1 MTVLLL
7 LNVESGIGRHLWDLT
22 YPQVTDIGRYSKLQ
36 QYWGTLGSLAHEW
49 LAYIASIFWGFELLI
64 LKYSIL
70 CLYLRIFPNVWL
82 KRGVFAFMIFTA
94 LFTVPLIG
102 LAVFQCIPVHAI
114 WDLEEQSTA
123 KCIDWITV
131 LRLTVVYEVI
141 AEIILFSLPLPIV
154 ATLQMKLARKV
165 QLMVFFGM
173 GIWWVSVSHVSC
185 IQYTNRYLP
194 SVIGVSIARV
204 PFLKGVVD
212 KSDQTYT
219 VAMSSILGFAASGIG
234 HVCAAVPTVR
244 AFVRYCMN
252 GFKVDSQV
260 ASSNN
265 DKTYE
270 SRTKQSYKSSGNG
283 SGNKSAAGPPSLFAD
298 DEGGDDGNV
307 ELHVVVRSPSA
318 STDKRASIQ
327 RVSGL
332 GYGDSS
338 SDKDLL
344 VEETFYK

>member
-1 MTVLLL
+1 
-7 LNVESGIGRHLWDLT
+7 
-22 YPQVTDIGRYSKLQ
+22 
-36 QYWGTLGSLAHEW
+36 
-49 LAYIASIFWGFELLI
+49 
-64 LKYSIL
+64 
-70 CLYLRIFPNVWL
+70 
-82 KRGVFAFMIFTA
+82 
-94 LFTVPLIG
+94 
-102 LAVFQCIPVHAI
+102 
-114 WDLEEQSTA
+114 
-123 KCIDWITV
+123 
-131 LRLTVVYEVI
+131 
-141 AEIILFSLPLPIV
+141 
-154 ATLQMKLARKV
+154 
-165 QLMVFFGM
+165 
-173 GIWWVSVSHVSC
+173 
-185 IQYTNRYLP
+185 
-194 SVIGVSIARV
+194 VIGVSIARV

-265 DKTYE
+265 DKT
-270 SRTKQSYKSSGNG
+270 SGNG